1 MGEQT
6 AESPVK
12 SVRKA
17 MDILD
22 VLSDARRP
30 LRVGEIAAKLNMSAS
45 AVSRL
50 VATLS
55 RGALVHQDEETGRCY
70 LGLGL
75 TVLGASVLGRRAL
88 DRIAI
93 PIMDEVASRLRGY
106 VSLSRLARGK
116 IVFMRALP
124 SPLSQHGINL
134 VVAAPV
140 HACAPGKVLCG
151 SFTAAEIL
159 ELVRS
164 QGMDPITTHTI
175 AQPEQFLAAVEASR
189 ADGFAIDDQES
200 SYKYRFVAC
209 PIFDHNGKVV
219 AALSGGGTL
228 ADFQWNE
235 LPRLIQALSHGSL
248 KISRELG
255 YLGEAP
261 LNLEAL
267 DAMRLQSSA

>member
-1 MGEQT
+1 
-6 AESPVK
+6 
-12 SVRKA
+12 
-17 MDILD
+17 
-22 VLSDARRP
+22 
-30 LRVGEIAAKLNMSAS
+30 
-45 AVSRL
+45 
-50 VATLS
+50 
-55 RGALVHQDEETGRCY
+55 
-70 LGLGL
+70 
-75 TVLGASVLGRRAL
+75 
-88 DRIAI
+88 
-93 PIMDEVASRLRGY
+93 
-106 VSLSRLARGK
+106 
-116 IVFMRALP
+116 
-124 SPLSQHGINL
+124 
-134 VVAAPV
+134 
-140 HACAPGKVLCG
+140 
-151 SFTAAEIL
+151 
-159 ELVRS
+159 
-164 QGMDPITTHTI
+164 MDPITTHTI

>member
-1 MGEQT
+1 
-6 AESPVK
+6 
-12 SVRKA
+12 
-17 MDILD
+17 
-22 VLSDARRP
+22 
-30 LRVGEIAAKLNMSAS
+30 
-45 AVSRL
+45 
-50 VATLS
+50 
-55 RGALVHQDEETGRCY
+55 
-70 LGLGL
+70 
-75 TVLGASVLGRRAL
+75 
-88 DRIAI
+88 
-93 PIMDEVASRLRGY
+93 MDEVASRLRGY

-164 QGMDPITTHTI
+164 QGMDPITSHTI

-228 ADFQWNE
+228 ADFQWSE

-267 DAMRLQSSA
+267 DAMRLKSSA